1 MRVLILEDDVATA
14 ELYCRHL
21 TELGHTPIVARTPE
35 AALDAL
41 ATKSPEAVM
50 LDPAVPGPIGA
61 EFLRLQASRARPL
74 PLVAISSAAS
84 EEQAREC
91 LRLGALD
98 YARKPVSLA
107 QLAELVG
114 FLELHALNKRLAEQV
129 RTLDRRR
136 GARASAVFPVHIV
149 EDTGAAWVGLSVDL
163 SPFGLRIRSQG
174 RFKEGALAKLTF
186 TPPDG
191 PPALTVLSVL
201 ARTTDDDGDAF
212 LFVNLAAAEF
222 HRLSAVVRKLSKP
235 R

>member
-1 MRVLILEDDVATA
+1 MRVLILEEDVATA
-14 ELYCRHL
+14 ELYCGYL
-21 TELGHTPIVARTPE
+21 TELGHAPIVARTPA
-35 AALDAL
+35 AALEAL

-50 LDPAVPGPIGA
+50 LDPALPGPNGV
-61 EFLRLQASRARPL
+61 EFLRLQAARGQRL

-98 YARKPVSLA
+98 YARKPVSLTR
-107 QLAELVG
+107 LAELVS
-114 FLELHALNKRLAEQV
+114 FLELHALNTRLAEQV
-129 RTLDRRR
+129 RSLDRRR
-136 GARASAVFPVHIV
+136 GARASTVFPVHIV

-163 SPFGLRIRSQG
+163 SPFGIRIRSPG

-191 PPALTVLSVL
+191 LPALTVLSVL
-201 ARTTDDDGDAF
+201 ARSTDSDGDAF
-212 LFVNLAAAEF
+212 LFVNLAVAEF
-222 HRLSAVVRKLSKP
+222 HRLSAIVRKLSQP